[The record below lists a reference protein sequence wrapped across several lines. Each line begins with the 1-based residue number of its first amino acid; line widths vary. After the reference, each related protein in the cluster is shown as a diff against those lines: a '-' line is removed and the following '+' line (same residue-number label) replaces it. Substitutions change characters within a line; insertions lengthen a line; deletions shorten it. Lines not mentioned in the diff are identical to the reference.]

1 MPRRSSSRECSS
13 LLHVRLGLCYAA
25 IVFAAMILPRFAAA
39 QHFDFAV
46 LVNSNNSATNVTMAD
61 LRKMFSGQ
69 KHSWP
74 SGTPIKILVRAPG
87 CRERMALL
95 RILGMSEGEYKQYWT
110 AQVVRGEADAEP
122 LILPSFGM
130 TKEALKLFPGAIALA
145 DAGDLKPGMALKILK
160 VDGHLPGE
168 DGYPVH

>member
-1 MPRRSSSRECSS
+1 MSVF
-13 LLHVRLGLCYAA
+13 HMV
-25 IVFAAMILPRFAAA
+25 IVLAAMIFPRFALA
-39 QHFDFAV
+39 QHSDFAV
-46 LVNSNNSATNVTMAD
+46 LVNSSNSATNVSMAD
-61 LRKMFSGQ
+61 LRKLFSGQ

-145 DAGDLKPGMALKILK
+145 DADDPKPGMDLKILK

>member
-1 MPRRSSSRECSS
+1 
-13 LLHVRLGLCYAA
+13 
-25 IVFAAMILPRFAAA
+25 MILTRSAIA
-39 QHFDFAV
+39 QRADFAV
-46 LVNSNNSATNVTMAD
+46 LVNSNNSATNVSMAD

-74 SGTPIKILVRAPG
+74 SGTPIKILVRGPG

-95 RILGMSEGEYKQYWT
+95 RVLGMSESEYKQYWT

-130 TKEALKLFPGAIALA
+130 TKEALKLFPGGIALA
-145 DAGDLKPGMALKILK
+145 DAGDPKPGMDLKVLK

-168 DGYPVH
+168 DGYPIH

>member
-1 MPRRSSSRECSS
+1 MQTRPLSREWSRVPR
-13 LLHVRLGLCYAA
+13 LHTALVYAG
-25 IVFAAMILPRFAAA
+25 IIFSGMILTRSAIA
-39 QHFDFAV
+39 QRADFAV
-46 LVNSNNSATNVTMAD
+46 LVNSNNSATNVSMAD

-74 SGTPIKILVRAPG
+74 SGTPIKILVRGPG

-95 RILGMSEGEYKQYWT
+95 RVLGMSESEYKQYWT

-130 TKEALKLFPGAIALA
+130 TKEALKLFPGGIALA
-145 DAGDLKPGMALKILK
+145 DAGDPKPGMDLKVLK

-168 DGYPVH
+168 DGYPIH

>member
-1 MPRRSSSRECSS
+1 MRRRPTSRDYAP
-13 LLHVRLGLCYAA
+13 LLRLRAGWFSVGIIFVGMVLT
-25 IVFAAMILPRFAAA
+25 RSAAA
-39 QHFDFAV
+39 QRFDFAV
-46 LVNSNNSATNVTMAD
+46 IVNPNNSATNVSTAD

-74 SGTPIKILVRAPG
+74 SGTPIKILVRGPG
-87 CRERMALL
+87 SRERMALL
-95 RILGMSEGEYKQYWT
+95 RILGMSESEYKQYWT

-145 DAGDLKPGMALKILK
+145 DAGDPKPGMDMKVLKI
-160 VDGHLPGE
+160 DGHLPGE
-168 DGYPVH
+168 DGYPIH